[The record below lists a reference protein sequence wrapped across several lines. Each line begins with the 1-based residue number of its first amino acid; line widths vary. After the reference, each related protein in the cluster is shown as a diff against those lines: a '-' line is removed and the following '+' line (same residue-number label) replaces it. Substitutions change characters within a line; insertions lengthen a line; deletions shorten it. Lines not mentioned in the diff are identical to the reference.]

1 MPKKLPKGDL
11 VSSASALLER
21 HLRVARD
28 MPPSPGLA
36 SVPRPEAGW
45 SRLMNIS
52 DADVD
57 TNNANTE
64 RYT

>member
-1 MPKKLPKGDL
+1 
-11 VSSASALLER
+11 
-21 HLRVARD
+21 